1 MAKAFDQSLRERGLK
16 LAVSSEPQAATGAL
30 HTLMGV
36 ARGTTTG
43 QLALEHFSK
52 MAGRAR
58 SQGVM
63 RSEASAVPVN
73 IPLRGGL

>member
-1 MAKAFDQSLRERGLK
+1 
-16 LAVSSEPQAATGAL
+16 
-30 HTLMGV
+30 MGV